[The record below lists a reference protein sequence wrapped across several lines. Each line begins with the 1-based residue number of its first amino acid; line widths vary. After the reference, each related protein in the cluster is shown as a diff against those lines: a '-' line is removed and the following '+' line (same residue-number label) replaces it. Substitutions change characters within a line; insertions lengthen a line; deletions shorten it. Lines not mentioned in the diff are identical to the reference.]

1 LSWFTQGKIAI
12 LAIVGVILVEIG
24 TILFFPFY
32 ELGISFPDFNLVMQT
47 FWTVVVFVSIWYR
60 KKGNYFVH
68 EITMLVV
75 MCAWIVGFSAV
86 IFMDPLSL
94 TSLEAFSNTTLRLIM
109 NILHGVFSIPALVF
123 GIWLVALWRP
133 ESTTFPAKTK
143 RLAQLTLIFWILS
156 YVIGVLDYMV
166 LHTTIFG

>member
-1 LSWFTQGKIAI
+1 
-12 LAIVGVILVEIG
+12 
-24 TILFFPFY
+24 
-32 ELGISFPDFNLVMQT
+32 
-47 FWTVVVFVSIWYR
+47 
-60 KKGNYFVH
+60 
-68 EITMLVV
+68 

-86 IFMDPLSL
+86 IFMDPLSI

-143 RLAQLTLIFWILS
+143 RLAPLTLIFWILS
-156 YVIGVLDYMV
+156 YIVGVLDFMV